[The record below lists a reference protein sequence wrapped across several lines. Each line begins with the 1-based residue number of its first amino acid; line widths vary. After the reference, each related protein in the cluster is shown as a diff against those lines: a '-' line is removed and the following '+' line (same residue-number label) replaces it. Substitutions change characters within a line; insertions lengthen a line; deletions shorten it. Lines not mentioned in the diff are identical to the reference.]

1 MKMEVFSEDES
12 TAQAAAKFIAAEARG
27 AVAAPALGNEEVPWW
42 SHATFSR
49 CCSG

>member
-27 AVAAPALGNEEVPWW
+27 AVAARAGQ
-42 SHATFSR
+42 
-49 CCSG
+49 